1 MKQTLYK
8 LASNGKP
15 VEWTIEVSEGAFR
28 THDGYVG
35 GAITTS
41 EWTQCKPKNI
51 GKSNATTAQEQAL
64 LEAQAKI
71 TKKKEKGYTEN
82 LEAVAVAKQAAWLE
96 PMLAHPIE
104 KKPKAIRLGDVIVI
118 QPKLDGIRCVGTKDG
133 LFSRNGK
140 PIVSVPELA
149 KQVRNILR
157 HLPEGTRL
165 DGELYNHDYRDD
177 FNTLVS
183 LIRKGEALSYEDQQK
198 VQYHL
203 YDLDIPALNYT
214 LRYAMLE
221 KCVDHGLYPS
231 IRVVPSEINV
241 AEVNWKESVEHMQTR
256 FVQRGYEGAIV
267 RVGHLPYEHKRSDSL
282 LKVKTFQDDEFIIKE
297 IVEGDGNRSG
307 MAGRLVIY
315 LKDYSVCEAGIA
327 GGVDFY
333 KHLWENRE
341 HFIGKK
347 ATVRFFGY
355 TPAGR
360 LRFPVVK
367 TVDRIDT

>member
-15 VEWTIEVSEGAFR
+15 VEWTIEVSEGTFR

-82 LEAVAVAKQAAWLE
+82 LEAVAAAKQEAWLE

-104 KKPKAIRLGDVIVI
+104 KKPKAVRFGDLIII
-118 QPKLDGIRCVGTKDG
+118 QPKLDGIRCIGTKDG

-140 PIVSVPELA
+140 PIVSVPEITG
-149 KQVRNILR
+149 QVQRILK
-157 HLPEGTRL
+157 HLPDGTRL
-165 DGELYNHDYRDD
+165 DGELYNHAFKDD
-177 FNTLVS
+177 FNSLVS
-183 LIRKGEALSYEDQQK
+183 LIRKGDALNFSDQQL

-203 YDLDIPALNYT
+203 YDLDIPALTYP
-214 LRYAMLE
+214 LRYAMLA
-221 KCVDHGLYPS
+221 KCEDHGLYPN
-231 IRVVPSEINV
+231 IRIVDSLIEV
-241 AEVNWKESVEHMQTR
+241 ADSNWRDLVDTFQQGFITN
-256 FVQRGYEGAIV
+256 GYEGAMV

-327 GGVDFY
+327 GGVDYY

-341 HFIGKK
+341 RFIGKK

-355 TPAGR
+355 TPAGK

-367 TVDRIDT
+367 TVDRIDV